1 MVSQIPPP
9 RPTISQPKFA
19 AQPTGQT
26 IPNET
31 GISLN
36 FFTPVISNGSSTT
49 PSSANSSLSSTP
61 VSGNFGTP
69 TSTPSGSPSLS
80 ALPYPYNTQND
91 LDTFEKKK
99 SEFDIPNPNLSP
111 AQRLQDKY
119 ARALMARNE
128 AEQKRTE
135 YLNEASQDENQALAA
150 ASQQQQ
156 ATQPQPQA
164 APSGNPFSP
173 TATQSSFQPTAQAPA
188 ALNQAAPD
196 PTQQFQQQLQ
206 SLQQQPAQAPPQQ
219 PQQPGYDPAAQQQAL
234 QQQIMQ
240 QQAQPQA
247 QQTDPYAQQQQA
259 LQQQMLQQQALQQQ
273 MQQQAQPQVQQM
285 DPYAQQQQ
293 MMQQAQQQQQ
303 QQPQQAPLNE
313 AELNNKLEQ
322 SKDPREK
329 LEALNEIAT
338 RQVGNRQTFELL
350 RREVAN
356 PMQVTPEITNQ
367 IQQNALVALLN
378 LNNRPDYLNAPV
390 DKLYGMDEMKAI
402 GTSAK
407 TDPGVKAM
415 TAAVL
420 GNLKNAGHPDP
431 NNLIGSLLNDISKDK
446 NLEVQNAV
454 MEAQRGQFTPM
465 AQPQDAP
472 IMPNAAPAA

>member
-1 MVSQIPPP
+1 MIGSGLPP
-9 RPTISQPKFA
+9 QPA
-19 AQPTGQT
+19 LQPHQAGIELVINTPLINNPPSMSSSNATTTVGT
-26 IPNET
+26 PPGTPAMN
-31 GISLN
+31 GISPYPLPAYPPDS
-36 FFTPVISNGSSTT
+36 FTPSQEGS
-49 PSSANSSLSSTP
+49 
-61 VSGNFGTP
+61 
-69 TSTPSGSPSLS
+69 
-80 ALPYPYNTQND
+80 
-91 LDTFEKKK
+91 KKK
-99 SEFDIPNPNLSP
+99 SDASDNIPDPNMSP

-156 ATQPQPQA
+156 ATPPQPQA

-173 TATQSSFQPTAQAPA
+173 TATQSSFQPTAQAPTA
-188 ALNQAAPD
+188 PNQAAPD

-206 SLQQQPAQAPPQQ
+206 SLQQQP
-219 PQQPGYDPAAQQQAL
+219 GYDPTAQQQAL
-234 QQQIMQ
+234 QQQMMQ

-247 QQTDPYAQQQQA
+247 
-259 LQQQMLQQQALQQQ
+259 
-273 MQQQAQPQVQQM
+273 QQM

-402 GTSAK
+402 GTSSK

-472 IMPNAAPAA
+472 PIMPNAAPAA